1 MRIRAYDFYKYDS
14 ASNSGDSKPP
24 NGTPSKTRREILLEY
39 VKNVQPEFMEL
50 FVKRAPQ
57 QVVDAMRQTVTNMIG
72 TLPSQFFAV
81 TVTAVAENLAQL
93 MYSVMMTGYMFK
105 NAQNRLELQQ
115 SLEQVALPDVQDKK
129 DLPDYAPATQK
140 NLSGE
145 VIRWNNVSGPEK
157 IDAKKYIELLEAEI
171 EELNHQVGR
180 KSANGQNE
188 LLEYLKSLEPQN
200 LKELTSSAGE
210 DVMLAMNTFIK
221 RLLAVANPEEMK
233 TSITETSAPE
243 LAKLLYWL
251 MVVGYSIRNIEV
263 RFDMDRFC
271 VPHGLKQQKAYCR
284 DELPQSRPID
294 QSEISA
300 RLQRLKQSLS
310 EALTFFYLFAGKVKN
325 ELYIDCNDDGV
336 SYTRPRYNVGYM
348 AFLDK
353 IWQGFM
359 KRFVFDA
366 SAVATLKA
374 RAASS
379 TFVQHPTR
387 VEAVSAFIW
396 QCTILAS
403 KARHGSQ
410 RPSVLSHIVNLRGK
424 KSTHLPE
431 YSVGNLLWMSIAKCS
446 AEAERE
452 LPLLVGVLRESILQI
467 DGNFVQK
474 LSGEE
479 GFSKV
484 CECLRE
490 FGEVYSNAGTD
501 YLTCSSLCKVGIYE
515 TDFGWGKPIWV
526 SPGGINGPVFQ
537 NLFF

>member
-1 MRIRAYDFYKYDS
+1 MEIEIISRDSVKPSSPTPCHLRTYKLS
-14 ASNSGDSKPP
+14 
-24 NGTPSKTRREILLEY
+24 LL
-39 VKNVQPEFMEL
+39 
-50 FVKRAPQ
+50 
-57 QVVDAMRQTVTNMIG
+57 D
-72 TLPSQFFAV
+72 
-81 TVTAVAENLAQL
+81 QL
-93 MYSVMMTGYMFK
+93 MPSTHV
-105 NAQNRLELQQ
+105 
-115 SLEQVALPDVQDKK
+115 P
-129 DLPDYAPATQK
+129 
-140 NLSGE
+140 
-145 VIRWNNVSGPEK
+145 VIFF
-157 IDAKKYIELLEAEI
+157 Y
-171 EELNHQVGR
+171 
-180 KSANGQNE
+180 
-188 LLEYLKSLEPQN
+188 
-200 LKELTSSAGE
+200 
-210 DVMLAMNTFIK
+210 
-221 RLLAVANPEEMK
+221 
-233 TSITETSAPE
+233 
-243 LAKLLYWL
+243 
-251 MVVGYSIRNIEV
+251 
-263 RFDMDRFC
+263 
-271 VPHGLKQQKAYCR
+271 
-284 DELPQSRPID
+284 RPID

-310 EALTFFYLFAGKVKN
+310 EALTFFYLFAGKFKN

-336 SYTRPRYNVGYM
+336 SYTEAKVGCCLSDILGHPESEKISKLLPGDFYLESSGNSGIGIPVAMIQVNVLNCGGIVIGTKTSHKIIDGPTST
-348 AFLDK
+348 AFLKAWATIARGSSEVVVKPSFTAPSIFPQNISLPEDTMLA
-353 IWQGFM
+353 IWPSLIKFGKGVM

-537 NLFF
+537 NLLFLNETSAGDGIEAWVTLDEREMVILERETQILEFASLDPSPLQLCKY